1 MDNEKLDTKLIG
13 LISGE
18 ELSQEELTELQNW
31 IHASE
36 ENLCYYENLQLE
48 YLRQR
53 WSYREKLI
61 RRQEEKRYKKV
72 IARKRLLWQVCSGA
86 AAIFIV
92 MLGTWYFYPN
102 AQAEREILPE
112 QAKFIEP
119 LKGTI
124 NLRLSSGIIIPLGK
138 ESKLIEEKN
147 QQKILVQK
155 EGSLNYHK
163 EDTLK
168 PGPSAEPIFNTLYVE
183 RGGEYRIVLS
193 DSTVVWLNSDSKL
206 EYPVSFGE
214 KRRVVKLQGEAYF
227 QVHANP
233 DYPFVVISEGLEIMA
248 LGTEFNVNTHRRGIV
263 EAALI
268 KGSVKVSKN
277 GKEVTLVPAEA
288 AVYLTDREALI
299 VEKINPEICAAWR
312 NGDIVFSNERLE
324 DIMDELALWYDFKIF
339 YLKQEL
345 KDILLSGD
353 MKRYGKIEELLHF
366 FERSAGLHFDI
377 KGKTIT
383 VCEK

>member
-18 ELSQEELTELQNW
+18 ELSREELTELQNW

-36 ENLCYYENLQLE
+36 ENLCYYESLQLE

-72 IARKRLLWQVCSGA
+72 AARKRLLRQVCSGA
-86 AAIFIV
+86 AAIFII
-92 MLGTWYFYPN
+92 MLGMWYFYPN
-102 AQAEREILPE
+102 SQVGREILPE
-112 QAKFIEP
+112 QAKVIEP
-119 LKGTI
+119 LRGTI
-124 NLRLSSGIIIPLGK
+124 NLRLSSGTIIPLGK

-155 EGSLNYHK
+155 GGSLNYHK

-206 EYPVSFGE
+206 EYPVSFGQ

-227 QVHANP
+227 KVHPNP
-233 DYPFVVISEGLEIMA
+233 DSPFVVMSEGVEITV
-248 LGTEFNVNTHRRGIV
+248 LGTEFNVNTRRKGIV
-263 EAALI
+263 ETALI
-268 KGSVKVSKN
+268 KGRVKVSKN
-277 GKEVTLVPAEA
+277 EKQVILEPAEA
-288 AVYLTDREALI
+288 AVYRSDRDALTI
-299 VEKINPEICAAWR
+299 EKINPDICAAWR

-324 DIMDELALWYDFKIF
+324 DIMDELALWYDFEIF
-339 YLKQEL
+339 YLNQAL

-366 FERSAGLHFDI
+366 FERSAGLRFDI